1 MSRQQSSH
9 TDDERTAMPGS
20 QPASAGPSGQELVRL
35 DRATASILWSA
46 WADALGFVSELVDE
60 RLFQTRTKGRP
71 LTETFAWTRRVGGK
85 FGVAIE
91 LPAGSYSDDT
101 QLRLATSRAIS
112 GDGFDVEAF
121 ARVELTVWPAY
132 ALGGGRASRA
142 AATNMTKS
150 GATWSTNFFPG
161 WTKAGGNGAAMR
173 IQPHVW
179 AARELE
185 GDRYLTDVIRNSIV
199 THGHPRALVGAVLHA
214 LSLAHALEHGTTPT
228 PRDWH
233 GLLERTAQAVSVF
246 DRDDELISYW
256 RPRWESETYES
267 LDVAWS
273 ATVDECRRALA
284 DCAPLVDAIG
294 GFAEPSRARSA
305 ADAYVEA
312 GRVLGLTDKDTR
324 GSGTATVVAAMVLA
338 AALPD
343 DPRHGAVLAS
353 SALGTDTDT
362 IATMVA
368 AVVGAATAMP
378 APEGIQDR
386 KYLHDEADRLTRVS
400 AGRPAP
406 KFSYPDILRWTPPH
420 SQLDVVGLV
429 DGRPALAGLGW
440 LTFTTEQST
449 VRESAWAWANTSFG
463 PSVLIKHRTTLTE
476 LPSGNWPR
484 VRRSQPVEAPSAPAL
499 AKQTASRRSEPQPAL
514 FDEIAVGSKTE
525 ASSRTVKSNASR
537 DWPFGSSIDI
547 DLILVWLRKNGFS
560 DIAVG
565 QAFGRIARDGT
576 LEQMATFAG
585 AVRSLLQTRR

>member
-1 MSRQQSSH
+1 MS
-9 TDDERTAMPGS
+9 GS
-20 QPASAGPSGQELVRL
+20 EPASVGPSGRELVRL
-35 DRATASILWSA
+35 ERASASILWSA

-60 RLFQTRTKGRP
+60 RLFHTRTKGRP
-71 LTETFAWTRRVGGK
+71 LTDTFAWTRRVGGK

-91 LPAGSYSDDT
+91 LPAGTYSDDT
-101 QLRLATSRAIS
+101 QLRLATSRAVS

-121 ARVELTVWPAY
+121 ARIELTVWPAY

-142 AATNMTKS
+142 AAANMTKS

-179 AARELE
+179 AARDLQ
-185 GDRYLTDVIRNSIV
+185 GDEYLTDVIRNSIV

-214 LSLAHALEHGTTPT
+214 LSLAHALAHGAAPSQ
-228 PRDWH
+228 RDWH
-233 GLLERTAQAVSVF
+233 GLLERAARAILAF

-273 ATVDECRRALA
+273 ATVDECRSALA
-284 DCAPLVDAIG
+284 ACAPLVEAIG
-294 GFAEPSRARSA
+294 AFADPDRAQSA
-305 ADAYVEA
+305 ADAYIEA
-312 GRVLGLTDKDTR
+312 GRILGLSDKDTR
-324 GSGTATVVAAMVLA
+324 GSGTATVVASMVLA

-343 DPRHGAVLAS
+343 NPRHAAVLAS
-353 SALGTDTDT
+353 SILGTDTDT

-368 AVVGAATAMP
+368 AVVGAATATP
-378 APEGIQDR
+378 APDGIQDR
-386 KYLHDEADRLTRVS
+386 KYLHDEADRLTRVGV
-400 AGRPAP
+400 GRAAP

-476 LPSGNWPR
+476 LPAGNGPR
-484 VRRSQPVEAPSAPAL
+484 VRRPQPVEARSAAVPT
-499 AKQTASRRSEPQPAL
+499 KQAASRPSEPQPAL
-514 FDEIAVGSKTE
+514 FDEIAVKSKPE

-547 DLILVWLRKNGFS
+547 DLILVWLQRNGFS
-560 DIAVG
+560 DSAVG
-565 QAFGRIARDGT
+565 QALGRIARDGT

-585 AVRSLLQTRR
+585 AVRSSLQTRR